1 MIRNRSVYS
10 DRGIIDDRV
19 SWTIGVSYRRL
30 LLVGEADED
39 KCSAFE
45 RRNDRVDRKKVC
57 KLSRVVRAYLDR
69 LTLMMRK
76 S

>member
-1 MIRNRSVYS
+1 MIRSRSVYS
-10 DRGIIDDRV
+10 DRGIIDDR
-19 SWTIGVSYRRL
+19 GYRRL

-45 RRNDRVDRKKVC
+45 RRNDRVDRKQVC
-57 KLSRVVRAYLDR
+57 KLSIVVRAYLER